1 MRRVNLIGREGD
13 QSETSNETEKDNMVP
28 HVNGNSSRP
37 FAMKGKINKKPFSSM
52 IDSGSPIT
60 KFTQANL
67 QNVLKADVIFVRP
80 MPKNETFV
88 DLNRQMLNQC
98 ECASGKRGNQIGRI
112 VRIRNGTKSLIG
124 RDWLAQLNFELRTR
138 NIKQKH

>member
-80 MPKNETFV
+80 MPKKETFV

-98 ECASGKRGNQIGRI
+98 ECASGKRGNQIARI